1 MLTTWLPPL
10 AWISRPVLVFPFLLL
25 SALPLRGDTS
35 FTLSLLA
42 TLASS
47 EVVSVTN
54 KAPIGRSPRACFFL
68 SFVIEVCSA
77 YTVAT
82 AWPAERVRVWRRAGS
97 GGGAG
102 RLPCAACHARGW
114 FTSASTCAPRGRR
127 PLVPPRCPLP
137 ATGLFSVSV
146 SLGGFVSVFQSPCIS
161 GVSCCLSF
169 SVWPASLSRAPRGPS
184 ALCQRTRLLFP
195 SWPSGAPS

>member
-47 EVVSVTN
+47 EVVSVRN

-82 AWPAERVRVWRRAGS
+82 AWPAERVRVWRRAGQAAALAVCPALRVTP
-97 GGGAG
+97 GAG
-102 RLPCAACHARGW
+102 SRQPLRVRLVAAVPW
-114 FTSASTCAPRGRR
+114 F
-127 PLVPPRCPLP
+127 LP
-137 ATGLFSVSV
+137 A
-146 SLGGFVSVFQSPCIS
+146 
-161 GVSCCLSF
+161 
-169 SVWPASLSRAPRGPS
+169 
-184 ALCQRTRLLFP
+184 ALCQPLACSLYL
-195 SWPSGAPS
+195 